1 MGGLCFLWLLIP
13 ESYPQRMPMKI
24 VESQRKKESG
34 FTLTELLVVMAVILV
49 IMTIGLPALQQNTKR
64 ANETSAISLL
74 RDLNYYEA
82 AYNAAYPTHGFSCSF
97 RALGGTPGVGTPT
110 AEAAQLMPEDLST
123 GKKSGYTFSF
133 TDCKKTTINDRDQYS
148 SYQITA
154 VPDKAGY
161 RGFCSDESGHIRFDP
176 KGGSNCTEL
185 LR

>member
-1 MGGLCFLWLLIP
+1 MF
-13 ESYPQRMPMKI
+13 MKTA
-24 VESQRKKESG
+24 ENRRKKESG
-34 FTLTELLVVMAVILV
+34 FTLTELLIVMAVILV
-49 IMTIGLPALQQNTKR
+49 IMTIGLPALQQDTKH

-82 AYNAAYPTHGFSCSF
+82 AYNAAYPTHGFACSF
-97 RALGGTPGVGTPT
+97 GVLGGTPGRGTPNP
-110 AEAAQLMPEDLST
+110 EAAQLLPEDLST

-133 TDCKKTTINDRDQYS
+133 SDCKKTAINDREQVN

-161 RGFCSDESGHIRFDP
+161 RGFCSDESGHIRFDA
-176 KGGSNCTEL
+176 KGGSDCTEL